1 MTWLRKIDAW
11 FMARCPPERLALLR
25 MAIGAFGLTYVLL
38 RLPHWFAPLGF
49 ERASFVPIGVF
60 ATLPVRLPMPVLLGL
75 VVLSI
80 VAGSLFTI
88 GYRLRIAGPVYA
100 VALLLLT
107 TYRNCWGMIFH
118 VENLLVLHTLTLG
131 FAPLA
136 AADRNGAQRLQL
148 SGWCVRI
155 LCLLT
160 VLTYVIAGVAKL
172 QASGL
177 GWAMGDVLRE
187 HIAYDAVRKLELGA
201 TPSPFAP
208 LIVGMPALFP
218 PLAVLTLLIEI
229 GAPIALL
236 GRRCALIWCLGALS
250 FHVGVLALMG
260 IVFPYPLLFV
270 AYLPFFP
277 VEQWLQRWPRLAQ
290 RLAPTPHQREP
301 FGQLHVQPPGNRDQ
315 EQ

>member
-1 MTWLRKIDAW
+1 MKP
-11 FMARCPPERLALLR
+11 CPAERVALLR
-25 MAIGAFGLTYVLL
+25 LATGAFGVGYVLL

-49 ERASFVPIGVF
+49 ERASFAPIGVLAF
-60 ATLPVRLPMPVLLGL
+60 LPAPLTMPAVLTL
-75 VVLSI
+75 VV
-80 VAGSLFTI
+80 VTVMAGALFTI
-88 GYRLRIAGPVYA
+88 GHSLRASGPVYA
-100 VALLLLT
+100 FALLLLT

-118 VENLLVLHTLTLG
+118 VDNLLVLHTVVLGLASLTEVR
-131 FAPLA
+131 ANI
-136 AADRNGAQRLQL
+136 RSGAGRVV
-148 SGWCVRI
+148 SGWCVRL

-177 GWAMGDVLRE
+177 DWALGDVLRE

-201 TPSPFAP
+201 MPSPFAAISVRIAP
-208 LIVGMPALFP
+208 LFP
-218 PLAVLTLLIEI
+218 PLAALTLAIEL

-236 GRRCALIWCLGALS
+236 GPRCALFWCLGALS

-277 VEQWLQRWPRLAQ
+277 VEQWLHRWPRLPRGLRWLDRA
-290 RLAPTPHQREP
+290 ATHE
-301 FGQLHVQPPGNRDQ
+301 GA
-315 EQ
+315 

>member
-1 MTWLRKIDAW
+1 MDAW
-11 FMARCPPERLALLR
+11 FMKPCPTERLALLR
-25 MAIGAFGLTYVLL
+25 MAIGAFGVAYVLL

-49 ERASFVPIGVF
+49 ERAGFAPIGVF
-60 ATLPVRLPMPVLLGL
+60 AILPIRLPMPALLGL
-75 VVLSI
+75 VVVCVI
-80 VAGSLFTI
+80 AGASFTI
-88 GYRLRIAGPVYA
+88 GYRLRASGPVYA
-100 VALLLLT
+100 CGLLLLT

-118 VENLLVLHTLTLG
+118 VENLLVLHTLALG

-136 AADRNGAQRLQL
+136 QVREGVRGDAEQGRVI
-148 SGWCVRI
+148 SGWCVRL

-160 VLTYVIAGVAKL
+160 VMTYVIAGVAKL

-201 TPSPFAP
+201 MPSPLAAIAVRFAP
-208 LIVGMPALFP
+208 LFPA
-218 PLAVLTLLIEI
+218 LAVLTLAIEL

-236 GRRCALIWCLGALS
+236 GPRCALIWCLGALS

-277 VEQWLQRWPRLAQ
+277 VEQWLKRWPRLARRLELAQ
-290 RLAPTPHQREP
+290 RRED
-301 FGQLHVQPPGNRDQ
+301 VS
-315 EQ
+315 